1 MFVRMVPFNI
11 GYWIMSFFIPVYNK
25 EIVACRRRDMYVD
38 KMLRNA
44 RQNISDGIQNTDLA
58 SILLRVKNDDGS
70 AAYSQSELRS
80 NLYTFIF
87 AGFETTAHAMKWC
100 LFFIGQ
106 HPAMAN
112 RIAEEFEKNGSQIN
126 AKTLKNVPFTSFF
139 IKEVLSLVF
148 KLIAREILPNDRFV
162 LFTMQF
168 RHFHF
173 ENLSQNYSYNRLST
187 IS

>member
-1 MFVRMVPFNI
+1 MVPFNL
-11 GYWIMSFFIPVYNK
+11 GYWIMSFFYPVYNK

-70 AAYSQSELRS
+70 EAYSQSELRS
-80 NLYTFIF
+80 NLYTFMF

-106 HPAMAN
+106 HPKMTN

-126 AKTLKNVPFTSFF
+126 SKTLKNVPFTSFF

-148 KLIAREILPNDRFV
+148 KLIAQEKTSKWPIGFIN
-162 LFTMQF
+162 
-168 RHFHF
+168 
-173 ENLSQNYSYNRLST
+173 NA
-187 IS
+187 ISSFSF

>member
-1 MFVRMVPFNI
+1 MFVRMVPFSL

-25 EIVACRRRDMYVD
+25 EIVAFNR
-38 KMLRNA
+38 
-44 RQNISDGIQNTDLA
+44 
-58 SILLRVKNDDGS
+58 
-70 AAYSQSELRS
+70 
-80 NLYTFIF
+80 
-87 AGFETTAHAMKWC
+87 
-100 LFFIGQ
+100 Q